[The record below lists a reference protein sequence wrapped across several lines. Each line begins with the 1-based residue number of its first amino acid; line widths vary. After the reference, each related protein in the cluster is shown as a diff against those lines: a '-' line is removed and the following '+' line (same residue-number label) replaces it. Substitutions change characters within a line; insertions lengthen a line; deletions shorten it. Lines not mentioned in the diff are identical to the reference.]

1 MRVKFRGK
9 ILSIK
14 GIRSMDDRGNFRSE
28 SRAAM
33 PGVFLLIFLN
43 VFSTLGLISFSN
55 HAYSQEPA
63 DGVSIETPVK
73 VEPAKALLVDE
84 IQSQEVQDPP
94 VTIPSVESD
103 QKQDPQD
110 PVVEEDPDE
119 QLRKKVRSFF
129 DSSENSDWV
138 RAMTLLGARLE
149 REDPPQWI
157 NPLILEMLTD
167 RALENPV
174 RTRLILQ
181 DELITNSNTGILILT
196 VLLRQEANWPFLEE
210 VENSFRKWSLDEVV
224 RDRLITE
231 FRVATDPLQVARLFD
246 VLTVGDPRAVIEAA
260 IDRLRDSAETVAPT
274 ILSSLGEFMK
284 LELDQAGWIAWWD
297 ANGDLPILDGI
308 VARTEE
314 AGQERELAMW
324 NRADQ
329 YLRAGSNPERYLN
342 WLIESM
348 SNTETHRIRSV
359 AISRAGEFSKEYASS
374 DSNGGSENRVRLFRP
389 IVERLISVL
398 QEGSN
403 SARSTAHFQQLALL
417 SLSALREFED
427 FRGESDLVQ
436 ILRFHISRLNPDL
449 TNGSRR
455 LAREA
460 LSTAMALRAPVSDEV
475 DAAII
480 RFIPGV
486 DKKFDGAEIR
496 RLVGAARTI
505 GFSENTVGILF
516 RVARLS
522 PPLGAV
528 VLEALV
534 YGQVPQ
540 SSVGQVLQYYDELI
554 ISTKEANIRS
564 LAINGIGRLG
574 VPEGIPIL
582 VSMVLQGAGE
592 SEAERGAALSMIGS
606 IGGSEAVSGIV
617 RILGEISSSDTL
629 RESALKLATT
639 QVVRDETLQL
649 AQVFLLNAEGELN
662 PWGSKLLESSSLID
676 LLRAK
681 GQPTD
686 LRDRD
691 PQRFQRWIQLQAR
704 RFEVLVQDFLAR
716 TSAGTQSEAVADDA
730 AWNDMKQELVD
741 SLALIGSEPVTGPHA
756 EAVARLRQLA
766 REIDGRAVVS
776 EALGAGA
783 APRIIQSFTVY
794 LEALTNESGAPAV
807 KSYFSRDPWTW
818 LLDQLEQNSLETAEA
833 ELIRALRVLAEER
846 SERETILNR
855 IDALEARSEPI
866 EKETNPAPVEE
877 VSEEPVRE

>member
-1 MRVKFRGK
+1 MKVKFGGT

-14 GIRSMDDRGNFRSE
+14 EFRSMEMKSFIPWEAACLWG
-28 SRAAM
+28 RALMALTVLVSGQLAG
-33 PGVFLLIFLN
+33 PWTDHVHCQDPPAGVAAN
-43 VFSTLGLISFSN
+43 N
-55 HAYSQEPA
+55 P
-63 DGVSIETPVK
+63 
-73 VEPAKALLVDE
+73 KAE
-84 IQSQEVQDPP
+84 IQSREVQDPP
-94 VTIPSVESD
+94 VTIPSAETG
-103 QKQDPQD
+103 QRQDPQD
-110 PVVEEDPDE
+110 PVIEEDPDE

-129 DSSENSDWV
+129 DSTENSDWV

-174 RTRLILQ
+174 RTRFILK

-231 FRVATDPLQVARLFD
+231 FRVATDPLQLTRLFD
-246 VLTVGDPRAVIEAA
+246 VLTVGDPRAVIEAS
-260 IDRLRDSAETVAPT
+260 IDRLRDSAEPAVPT

-284 LELDQAGWIAWWD
+284 LELDQAGWIAWWE
-297 ANGDLPILDGI
+297 ANGELPILDGI
-308 VARTEE
+308 VSRTEK
-314 AGQERELAMW
+314 AGQERELALW

-329 YLRAGSNPERYLN
+329 YLREGGNAERYLN
-342 WLIESM
+342 WLMDSM
-348 SNTETHRIRSV
+348 SNSEAQRIRSA
-359 AISRAGEFSKEYASS
+359 AIVRAGDFAKEYSAS
-374 DSNGGSENRVRLFRP
+374 DSNGGSENRVRIFRP
-389 IVERLISVL
+389 VVERLIALL
-398 QEGSN
+398 QQDAN
-403 SARSTAHFQQLALL
+403 SARRSTEFQQLALL
-417 SLSALREFED
+417 SLTALGEFED
-427 FRGESDLVQ
+427 FRSESDLVQ
-436 ILRFHISRLNPDL
+436 ILRFHITRLNPDL

-460 LSTAMALRAPVSDEV
+460 LSTAMALRAPVSNEI
-475 DAAII
+475 DAAIV

-486 DKKFDGAEIR
+486 DQKVDGAEIR
-496 RLVGAARTI
+496 RLVGAARTV
-505 GFSENTVGILF
+505 GFSENTVEILF

-522 PPLGAV
+522 PALGEV

-540 SSVGQVLQYYDELI
+540 SSIGQVLQYYDELI
-554 ISTKEANIRS
+554 RSTKESNVRS

-582 VSMVLQGAGE
+582 VSMVLQAGAE
-592 SEAERGAALSMIGS
+592 SESERGAALAMIGS

-617 RILGEISSSDTL
+617 RILGEISATDVL

-639 QVVRDETLQL
+639 QVVGDDSLQL
-649 AQVFLLNAEGELN
+649 AQAFLLDGEGQLN
-662 PWGSKLLESSSLID
+662 PWGLKVLESPALIE
-676 LLRAK
+676 LMRAK
-681 GQPTD
+681 VQPTD

-691 PQRFQRWIQLQAR
+691 PQRFQRWVLLQAV
-704 RFEVLVQDFLAR
+704 RFEILVQDFLAR
-716 TSAGTQSEAVADDA
+716 ASSGDAEDVAA
-730 AWNDMKQELVD
+730 AEKSWNALKVELSD
-741 SLALIGSEPVTGPHA
+741 SLALIGSEPVIGSHA
-756 EAVARLRQLA
+756 EAVAQLRQLA

-783 APRIIQSFTVY
+783 APRIVQSFSIY
-794 LEALTNESGAPAV
+794 LEAVTPVGESSKV
-807 KSYFSRDPWTW
+807 KSYFSKDPWTW
-818 LLDQLEQNSLETAEA
+818 LLDQLEQKSLETAEA

-866 EKETNPAPVEE
+866 EEDPDPAPVDE

>member
-1 MRVKFRGK
+1 M
-9 ILSIK
+9 L
-14 GIRSMDDRGNFRSE
+14 GIAFAPNH
-28 SRAAM
+28 
-33 PGVFLLIFLN
+33 
-43 VFSTLGLISFSN
+43 VFSQDSSGNGS
-55 HAYSQEPA
+55 A
-63 DGVSIETPVK
+63 DGSTK
-73 VEPAKALLVDE
+73 VESGVVLPVEE

-94 VTIPSVESD
+94 VTIPSAD
-103 QKQDPQD
+103 PGQKQDSQD
-110 PVVEEDPDE
+110 PVVEEDPDA
-119 QLRKKVRSFF
+119 QLLKKVRSFF
-129 DSSENSDWV
+129 DSAENSDWV

-149 REDPPQWI
+149 RENPPQWI

-174 RTRLILQ
+174 RTRFILQ

-196 VLLRQEANWPFLEE
+196 VLLQQEANWPFLEE
-210 VENSFRKWSLDEVV
+210 VENSFRKWSMDEAV

-246 VLTVGDPRAVIEAA
+246 VLTVGDPRAVIEVA
-260 IDRLRDSAETVAPT
+260 IDRLRDSSETAAPT
-274 ILSSLGEFMK
+274 ILSSLAEFMK
-284 LELDQAGWIAWWD
+284 LDLDQAGWIAWWE

-308 VARTEE
+308 VARTEA

-329 YLRAGSNPERYLN
+329 YLRMGSNPERYLN

-348 SNTETHRIRSV
+348 ANTEAHRIRSA
-359 AISRAGEFSKEYASS
+359 AISRAGEYSKEFSSS
-374 DSNGGSENRVRLFRP
+374 DSNGGIENRLRLFRP
-389 IVERLISVL
+389 IFERLIAVL
-398 QEGSN
+398 QERSN
-403 SARSTAHFQQLALL
+403 SARSSSQFQQLALL
-417 SLSALREFED
+417 SLSALREFAD
-427 FRGESDLVQ
+427 FRDDSDLLQ

-486 DKKFDGAEIR
+486 DKKVDGAEIR
-496 RLVGAARTI
+496 RLVGAARSI

-516 RVARLS
+516 RVARLN
-522 PPLGAV
+522 PALGEV

-554 ISTKEANIRS
+554 KATKESNIRS

-592 SEAERGAALSMIGS
+592 SEAERGAALAMIGS

-617 RILGEISSSDTL
+617 RILGEISPSDTL

-639 QVVRDETLQL
+639 QVVGDESLQL
-649 AQVFLLNAEGELN
+649 AQAFLLNEEGELN
-662 PWGSKLLESSSLID
+662 PWGSNLLKSSSVID

-681 GQPTD
+681 VQPTD

-691 PQRFQRWIQLQAR
+691 PQRFERWARLQAK
-704 RFEVLVQDFLAR
+704 RFEILVQDFLTKA
-716 TSAGTQSEAVADDA
+716 SAGAQSEAGTDET
-730 AWNDMKQELVD
+730 AWNEMKQELVD
-741 SLALIGSEPVTGPHA
+741 SLALMGNEPVIGPHA
-756 EAVARLRQLA
+756 EAVAQLRQLA

-794 LEALTNESGAPAV
+794 LEAVTTRSGAPAV

-818 LLDQLEQNSLETAEA
+818 LLDQLEQRSLETAEA
-833 ELIRALRVLAEER
+833 ELIRGLRVLAEER

-866 EKETNPAPVEE
+866 EKETDPAPVEE